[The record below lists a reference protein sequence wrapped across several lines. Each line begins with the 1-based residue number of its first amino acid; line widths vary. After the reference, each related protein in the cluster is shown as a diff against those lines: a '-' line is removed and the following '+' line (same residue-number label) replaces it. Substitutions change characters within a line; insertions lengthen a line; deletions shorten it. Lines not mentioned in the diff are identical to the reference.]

1 MNDKPTYE
9 DLERRVRQLERSERE
24 NRKLRRDLR
33 ERIKEFDCLYG
44 ISRIVE
50 SESDLQKTLQGI
62 ADLIPESLQY
72 PDVAAS
78 QIRLRDRIFRPAR
91 DCGLSCDTC
100 SCQTMG
106 REILVNG
113 RPEGDIRV
121 CYTKEMPDEDEGP
134 FLSGER
140 KLVDAIAERIGRIVE
155 RKQAEES
162 LESERSLAQRII
174 KTSPAGITFV
184 DADGN
189 ITFANE
195 QAQRT
200 LGLHSSGIFERT
212 FDDPEWR
219 ITDYEGGPFP
229 EEDLPFNVVRRTK
242 KPFFDARHAIQW
254 SGGRRVLLSINSAPI
269 LDAKGDFDGMVSAI
283 ADITEQYHAEKNF
296 QMLFK
301 EMIDGFALHEIIC
314 DDVGKPV
321 DYRFLAVNPAFE
333 RATGLKSENIVGKTV
348 LEVMPQTEPYWIEKY
363 GQVALTGEP
372 VLFEDYSRELDK
384 FFQVTA
390 FRPAVNRFA
399 CIFAD
404 ITVRKKAEQALRDS
418 EELYRLIVDNQTDLM
433 VKVDTEGRFQ
443 FVSPSYCK
451 TFGKTRE
458 ELLGNAFMPLVHPE
472 DREIT
477 AKAMEALY
485 RPPYTAY
492 VEQRAF
498 TKDGWRWLGW
508 MDTAVL
514 DENGEVVSILGV
526 GRDVNDRKK
535 LEEALSNSER
545 KWRNILVNVPQ
556 FGVGLDS
563 DGKIVFVNEYF
574 QKTTGWKQEEIIG
587 RDWFDLFIPE
597 DIGDEIRNVFHTIMR
612 QKDAHGFS
620 TYENEIVAKSGERL
634 NVAWSNVLSRG
645 PGGENAGITCLGI
658 DLTERRRAEM
668 VLRESEEKF
677 RLVFHTSPDAINLSR
692 LEDGM
697 CVDINEGFARIM
709 GYAREEAVGK
719 TSIEM
724 NIWKDPQ
731 ERQGLVEALRE
742 KGWVRN
748 FEAQFVAKDGSIK
761 DGLLSAGVLTFKDEE
776 LIISITRDITRRKQ
790 AEDALKKSAEQHK
803 SILRTAMDGF
813 WLADAATARILEA
826 NEAYSQMSGYSQDEL
841 LQMRIQDFDAL
852 ETEER
857 LAARMERI
865 AARGEDRFESKHRRK
880 DGTLFDIEACVQY
893 RPDDGGRFVCF
904 LKDITKRKRAER
916 ALRISEQ
923 KWRSILVD
931 TPQIGISLDPDGKV
945 IFANNHFLKLT
956 GWERREVIGR
966 NWFDMFVPEY
976 CRKEMRNMFERV
988 VRQRKTMEFTTHENE
1003 IVLKN
1008 GELRN
1013 VAWSNA
1019 LSKDGDGNVT
1029 DLTCLGIDLTERKN
1043 WETRLMQA
1051 QKMESIGNL
1060 AGGIAHDFNNILF
1073 PIVGLA
1079 EILADDL
1086 PHGSPEKQYANEI
1099 LKAGLRGSG
1108 LVKQILAF
1116 SRQNK
1121 HEMAPVRVQYVM
1133 KEVLQ
1138 LSRASIPTNIEIE
1151 QSLQPDCGLILG
1163 DSTQVHQIGMN
1174 LVTNA
1179 YHAVQDNGGKIAV
1192 EVREVHLRP
1201 GSGDLSPGGLPSGE
1215 YAMLSV
1221 SDNGVGIPEEH
1232 LDKIFDPYFT
1242 TKDKGKGT
1250 GLGLSAV
1257 YGIVKEHKG
1266 DIRVFSKPGE
1276 GATFQV
1282 YLPLMPVSNAAESS
1296 PETGKTNTGTERILV
1311 IDDEDPI
1318 ANILKEV
1325 LERLGYKITKRTSS
1339 IDALEE
1345 FKADPHAFDLVVTD
1359 MAMPNMTGE
1368 ALTRELKAARPDIPI
1383 VICTGFS
1390 ERMDEKKAKAIGADG
1405 FLLKPILRTKLSEM
1419 VRYVLD
1425 KTKKS

>member
-1 MNDKPTYE
+1 
-9 DLERRVRQLERSERE
+9 
-24 NRKLRRDLR
+24 
-33 ERIKEFDCLYG
+33 
-44 ISRIVE
+44 
-50 SESDLQKTLQGI
+50 
-62 ADLIPESLQY
+62 
-72 PDVAAS
+72 
-78 QIRLRDRIFRPAR
+78 
-91 DCGLSCDTC
+91 
-100 SCQTMG
+100 MG
-106 REILVNG
+106 RKILVNG
-113 RPEGDIRV
+113 RPAGDVQV

-134 FLSGER
+134 FLAEER

-155 RKQAEES
+155 RQRAEES
-162 LESERSLAQRII
+162 LKSERSLAERII

-189 ITFANE
+189 VTFANE
-195 QAQRT
+195 QAERI
-200 LGLHSSGIFERT
+200 LGLRSSGIVERT
-212 FDDPEWR
+212 FDDPEWK
-219 ITDYEGGPFP
+219 ITDYEGGPLP
-229 EEDLPFNVVRRTK
+229 EEDLPFNVVKMTK
-242 KPFFDARHAIQW
+242 KPLFDARHAIQW
-254 SGGRRVLLSINSAPI
+254 PDGRRVLLSINSAPI
-269 LDAKGDFDGMVSAI
+269 LDGKGNFGGMVSAI
-283 ADITEQYHAEKNF
+283 ADITEHYHAEKNY

-301 EMIDGFALHEIIC
+301 EMIDGFALHEIMC
-314 DDVGKPV
+314 DDDGKPV
-321 DYRFLAVNPAFE
+321 DYRFIAVNPAFE

-348 LEVMPQTEPYWIEKY
+348 LEVMPNTEPHWIETY
-363 GQVALTGEP
+363 GRVALTGEP

-390 FRPAVNRFA
+390 FRPATNRFA
-399 CIFAD
+399 CIFSD
-404 ITVRKKAEQALRDS
+404 ITVRKKAEQSLRES

-433 VKVDTEGRFQ
+433 VKVDTQGRFQ

-458 ELLGNAFMPLVHPE
+458 ELLGNAFMPLVHPD

-477 AKAMEALY
+477 AKAMEDLY

-492 VEQRAF
+492 LEQRAM

-508 MDTAVL
+508 MDTAVR
-514 DENGEVVSILGV
+514 DENGKVVSILGV
-526 GRDVNDRKK
+526 GRDVTERRR
-535 LEEALSNSER
+535 LEEALSTSER
-545 KWRNILVNVPQ
+545 KWRHVLVNVPQ

-563 DGKIVFVNEYF
+563 DGRIVFVNEYF
-574 QKTTGWKQEEIIG
+574 QKTTGWKEQELIG
-587 RDWFDLFIPE
+587 RDWFDIFIPE
-597 DIGDEIRNVFHTIMR
+597 DIRDEIRNLFRTIMG
-612 QKDAHGFS
+612 QQDAHGFS
-620 TYENEIVAKSGERL
+620 TYENEILAKSGERL

-645 PGGENAGITCLGI
+645 PDGENAGITCLGI
-658 DLTERRRAEM
+658 DLTERRRAET

-677 RLVFHTSPDAINLSR
+677 RLVFHTSPDAIYLSR

-697 CVDINEGFARIM
+697 CVDINEGFTRIM

-724 NIWKDPQ
+724 NIWKNPQ
-731 ERQGLVEALRE
+731 ERQGLKEALRE

-748 FEAQFVAKDGSIK
+748 FEAQFVAKDGSLK

-813 WLADAATARILEA
+813 WLADAATARLLEV
-826 NEAYSQMSGYSQDEL
+826 NEAYCQMSGYSQDEL
-841 LQMRIQDFDAL
+841 LHMRVRDLDAF
-852 ETEER
+852 ETDEQ
-857 LAARMERI
+857 LAGRMEKI
-865 AARGEDRFESKHRRK
+865 VAKGEDRFESKHRRK

-904 LKDITKRKRAER
+904 LKDITQRKRAER
-916 ALRISEQ
+916 ALRISEH
-923 KWRSILVD
+923 KWRNILVD
-931 TPQIGISLDPDGKV
+931 TPQIGISLAPDGKI

-956 GWERREVIGR
+956 GWKRYEVIGR

-976 CRKEMRNMFERV
+976 CREEIRNSFARV
-988 VRQRKTMEFTTHENE
+988 IRKRETMEFTTHENE
-1003 IVLKN
+1003 IVLRN

-1043 WETRLMQA
+1043 WETRLLQA

-1079 EILADDL
+1079 EILAEDL
-1086 PHGSPEKQYANEI
+1086 PQGSQKKQYANEI
-1099 LKAGLRGSG
+1099 LKAGLRGSE

-1121 HEMAPVRVQYVM
+1121 HEMAPVRVQFVM

-1151 QSLQPDCGLILG
+1151 QSLQTDCGLVLG

-1179 YHAVQDNGGKIAV
+1179 YHAVQDNGGKITV
-1192 EVREVHLRP
+1192 EVREVHLRA
-1201 GSGDLSPGGLPSGE
+1201 GSRDLSLGGLPSGE

-1221 SDNGVGIPEEH
+1221 SDNGIGIAEEH
-1232 LDKIFDPYFT
+1232 LDKIFEPYFT

-1266 DIRVFSKPGE
+1266 DIRVFSKQGQ

-1282 YLPLMPVSNAAESS
+1282 YLPLMPVSSADESS
-1296 PETGKTNTGTERILV
+1296 PETGKTNFGTERILV

-1325 LERLGYKITKRTSS
+1325 LERLGYKVTKRTSS

-1345 FKADPHAFDLVVTD
+1345 FKSDPYAFDLVLTD
-1359 MAMPNMTGE
+1359 MAMPHMTGE
-1368 ALTRELKAARPDIPI
+1368 TIARKVKAARPDIPI

-1390 ERMDEKKAKAIGADG
+1390 ERIDEKKAKEIGADG

-1419 VRYVLD
+1419 VRKVLD
-1425 KTKKS
+1425 KAKKP